1 MAESWRARANR
12 YARGDFTKAE
22 LMGAVG
28 VLLIDQAI
36 DIATFGRLSK
46 LKGKA
51 FVRVALPLLRK
62 AGVAGARAVP
72 GIARTVG
79 MVALRHPYV
88 AAGAAIYVGVTERE
102 KIRTLLEQGYDI
114 IEERL
119 PMPSLPSLPSLPT
132 PGIPSPSIPG
142 VEEII
147 LGGPGQFIPRMR
159 PGIRRP
165 SAFNK
170 AVSAGMK
177 AIKKSTSYGKKGTI
191 RPAKKAFALVTKLAS
206 AKKKKKKAPKS
217 GIRRRIWNA
226 MKGLR

>member
-28 VLLIDQAI
+28 VLLVDQAI

-72 GIARTVG
+72 GIARTAG
-79 MVALRHPYV
+79 MIALRHPYV

-119 PMPSLPSLPSLPT
+119 PTPSLPPM
-132 PGIPSPSIPG
+132 PSPVIPG

-147 LGGPGQFIPRMR
+147 LGGPAALPFGKLR
-159 PGIRRP
+159 PRRP

-177 AIKKSTSYGKKGTI
+177 ALKKDKSYGGKGKI
-191 RPAKKAFALVTKLAS
+191 SPAKKAFSVVVKLAA

>member
-1 MAESWRARANR
+1 MAESWRAKANR
-12 YARGDFTKAE
+12 YVRGDFTNTE
-22 LMGAVG
+22 LKIIIGGMLADQV
-28 VLLIDQAI
+28 IDV
-36 DIATFGRLSK
+36 ATFGALSR

-51 FVRVALPLLRK
+51 LQRVAVPLLKRG
-62 AGVAGARAVP
+62 AVAGARLAP
-72 GIARTVG
+72 SIARTAG
-79 MVALRHPYV
+79 MVALRHPYI
-88 AAGAAIYVGVTERE
+88 AAGAAIVVGIHERE

-119 PMPSLPSLPSLPT
+119 PTPSLPSLP
-132 PGIPSPSIPG
+132 GPSIPG

-147 LGGPGQFIPRMR
+147 TSGMLPGVSVIPPAFGR
-159 PGIRRP
+159 PRRP
-165 SAFNK
+165 SAFNR

-206 AKKKKKKAPKS
+206 AKKKKKKAPKK